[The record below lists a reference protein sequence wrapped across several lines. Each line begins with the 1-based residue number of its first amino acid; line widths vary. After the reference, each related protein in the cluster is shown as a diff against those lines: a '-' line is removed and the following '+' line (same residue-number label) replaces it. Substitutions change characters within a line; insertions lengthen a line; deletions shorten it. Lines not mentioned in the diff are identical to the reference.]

1 MSKHKMY
8 VSIENQ
14 KVYSYPDDSLWEY
27 EVEIPQEYV
36 KIFSGLFEQTEE
48 LEWRN
53 FLRAHLPYIPYHND
67 RDNHEIDLRTQK
79 IYALIHEFTDTES
92 KRFIEELPYFR

>member
-8 VSIENQ
+8 VSVVNQ
-14 KVYSYPDDSLWEY
+14 KVYSRPEDSLWEY
-27 EVEIPQEYV
+27 EVEVPQEYV
-36 KIFSGLFEQTEE
+36 KIFNGLFKQTEE

-53 FLRAHLPYIPYHND
+53 FLRAHLPFIPYHND

-79 IYALIHEFTDTES
+79 VYALIHEFTDTES

>member
-8 VSIENQ
+8 VSIVNQ
-14 KVYSYPDDSLWEY
+14 KVYSHPDDSLWEY
-27 EVEIPQEYV
+27 EVEVPQQYV
-36 KIFSGLFEQTEE
+36 KVFNGLFDQTAE

-79 IYALIHEFTDTES
+79 VYALIHEFTDTKS